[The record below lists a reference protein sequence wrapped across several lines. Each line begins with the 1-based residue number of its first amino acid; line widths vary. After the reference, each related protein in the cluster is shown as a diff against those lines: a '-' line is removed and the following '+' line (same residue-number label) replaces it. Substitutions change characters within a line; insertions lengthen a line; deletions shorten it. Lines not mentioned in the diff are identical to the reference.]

1 MKNDAELFI
10 FISLFTDFTYEND
23 YEQPS
28 STVPLPASS
37 AEVQKS
43 SCAWNPTSLIM
54 AGTHLDGNVLH
65 VEMVRRENQSE
76 AKPVRNRLFH
86 MEDPAC
92 TLSWSVNENGI
103 FNEL

>member
-1 MKNDAELFI
+1 MNKCTDIFLFAD
-10 FISLFTDFTYEND
+10 STYDND
-23 YEQPS
+23 YELPS
-28 STVPLPASS
+28 PTVLPRLPPGPS

-92 TLSWSVNENGI
+92 TLSWSVNENCSN
-103 FNEL
+103 FQ